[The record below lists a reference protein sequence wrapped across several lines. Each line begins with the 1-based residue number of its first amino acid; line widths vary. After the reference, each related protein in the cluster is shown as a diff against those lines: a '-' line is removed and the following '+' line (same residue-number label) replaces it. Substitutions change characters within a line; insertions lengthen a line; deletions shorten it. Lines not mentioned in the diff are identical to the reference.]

1 MRGLI
6 NALKDGYIRFLVW
19 LGAEPPPGYEYLIGE
34 KAGPQQY
41 TLKQGDTIFSVAR
54 QFGVHYELI
63 ARANNLEDPSQAKP
77 GQTLLIPAADWTP
90 PPELPPQT
98 PDTPSLPEP
107 VTKELP
113 VERPLETVTG
123 PVLVEEEPE
132 WLTVPEVQETPPV
145 EETLPDDDIE
155 WLLAEGIPAGK
166 APVAPPIAT
175 IEEAPAP
182 VETLEAPLEEEVI
195 VIPPPPV
202 AEPEMVFRYEV
213 QRGDTLTGVARKY
226 GVTVKALVDAN
237 HLADSSLFPG
247 QKLIIPGYMEPK
259 LVVPP
264 EAPPITRPLP
274 EAEEEQF
281 VYTIASG
288 DTLNGI
294 AKRYGITVRELIEAN
309 HIENPNLLRVGQKL
323 IIPGVIT
330 PVRPVEPAPVEAIL
344 PPRPFVMGTDPN
356 FPPLGPR
363 EAVRGLYISYFA
375 IGHNET
381 RERVLELLESTE
393 LNTVVIDAKGDFG
406 LTSYPTQVPLA
417 REIGAVRPTIKD
429 FGELLHQL
437 KSRGIYTIV
446 RIVTFKDNP
455 LARNYPELAVKT
467 SGGAIWQDGEKL
479 GWADPFLTPVWEY
492 NIQLAVETAQL
503 GVDEIQF
510 DTVRFPTPSASGPPH
525 FSQEAT
531 RESRVTAI
539 TGFLSMARGQLEPL
553 GVKIAAD
560 VAGYTCWRQDDS
572 VIGQDLERM
581 GQYLDVLCPVL
592 QPSTFGSGIPG
603 YKMAVAHPYEVVYH
617 SAKQAINRLKATGCT
632 VRPWLQDFQDYRF
645 DKRVYGKDEIQAQVK
660 GCFDAGCV
668 GFMVWDPQVNY
679 TREAYAPA
687 TLHQPVAD

>member
-1 MRGLI
+1 MRGII
-6 NALKDGYIRFLVW
+6 NALRDGYIRFLVW
-19 LGAEPPPGYEYLIGE
+19 LGAEPPSGYEYLIGE
-34 KAGPQQY
+34 EAGPRQY
-41 TLKQGDTIFSVAR
+41 TLKQGDTIFAVAR
-54 QFGVHYELI
+54 RFGVHYDLI
-63 ARANNLEDPSQAKP
+63 ARANNLEDPSQAKT
-77 GQTLLIPAADWTP
+77 GLTLIIPAADWVP
-90 PPELPPQT
+90 PPELPSPT
-98 PDTPSLPEP
+98 PAVAPLPEP
-107 VTKELP
+107 APQEAP
-113 VERPLETVTG
+113 VERPLEEVA
-123 PVLVEEEPE
+123 PPILVEEEPE
-132 WLTVPEVQETPPV
+132 WLTVPEVQEGPAV
-145 EETLPDDDIE
+145 EEALPDEDIE
-155 WLLAEGIPAGK
+155 WLLAEGIPAVK
-166 APVAPPIAT
+166 TPVAPPSEAV
-175 IEEAPAP
+175 EEAPAP
-182 VETLEAPLEEEVI
+182 VETIEAPPEEEV
-195 VIPPPPV
+195 VVAPPPV

-213 QRGDTLTGVARKY
+213 QRGDTLSGVARKY
-226 GVTVKALVDAN
+226 GVTVKELVDAN
-237 HLADSSLFPG
+237 HLTDSSLFPG

-259 LVVPP
+259 PALPP

-330 PVRPVEPAPVEAIL
+330 PVRPMEPARIEVAL
-344 PPRPFVMGTDPN
+344 PPRPFVLGTNPT
-356 FPPLGPR
+356 FPPLGPK
-363 EAVRGLYISYFA
+363 EAVRGLYVSYFA

-381 RERVLELLESTE
+381 WEQVLELLETTE

-406 LTSYPTQVPLA
+406 LTSYSTQIPLA

-437 KSRGIYTIV
+437 KSRGIYTIA

-455 LARNYPELAVKT
+455 LARSYPELAVKT
-467 SGGAIWQDGEKL
+467 SGGAIWQDSEKL

-492 NIQLAVETAQL
+492 NIQIAVETAQL
-503 GVDEIQF
+503 GVDEVQF
-510 DTVRFPTPSASGPPH
+510 DAVRFPTPSASGAPH

-539 TGFLSMARGQLEPL
+539 TGFLSIARGQLEPL
-553 GVKIAAD
+553 GVKIAAN
-560 VAGYTCWRQDDS
+560 VSGYTCWRQDDS

-592 QPSTFGSGIPG
+592 WPSTFNNGIPD

-617 SAKQAINRLKATGCT
+617 SAKQAIDRLKPTACA
-632 VRPWLQDFQDYRF
+632 VRPWLQDFPDYRF
-645 DKRVYGKDEIQAQVK
+645 DKRVYGKDEIQAQIK

-668 GFMVWDPQVNY
+668 GFMVWDPQVDY

-687 TLHQPVAD
+687 TLHQPVAN